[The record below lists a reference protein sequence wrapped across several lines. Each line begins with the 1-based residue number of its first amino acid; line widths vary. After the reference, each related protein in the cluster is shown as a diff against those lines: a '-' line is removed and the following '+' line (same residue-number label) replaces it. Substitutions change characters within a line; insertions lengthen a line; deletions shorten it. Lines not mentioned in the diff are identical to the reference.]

1 MATLP
6 RPLVTSVALSLAGAV
21 LLGLAGPLAG
31 QFNNPVCHALNVA
44 LSGGWP
50 WACLAFLIGY
60 SRSSRIEST
69 LLAASSLLVAVVV
82 YYVFKTL
89 NPAPPIG
96 MTLPAGAMPVSTQN
110 LVSGTIV
117 WGAAAFVL
125 CGPVGFLG
133 NLAREPFLRGL
144 PFRLVIPL
152 IAFVETTMRI
162 SVESDAAGSV
172 VSTTWQVIRALAVIA
187 AILLLRQAV
196 MEQRRRR
203 SARTTGDALG

>member
-1 MATLP
+1 M
-6 RPLVTSVALSLAGAV
+6 

-31 QFNNPVCHALNVA
+31 QFNNPVCHGLNVA

-69 LLAASSLLVAVVV
+69 LLAALSLLVAVTV

-96 MTLPAGAMPVSTQN
+96 MTLPDGAMPTSTQN
-110 LVSGTIV
+110 LASGVIV
-117 WGAAAFVL
+117 WGAAAFIL

-133 NLAREPFLRGL
+133 NLAREPFLRGMT
-144 PFRLVIPL
+144 FRLIIPL
-152 IAFVETTMRI
+152 IAFVETSMRI
-162 SVESDAAGSV
+162 SVEADAAGSA
-172 VSTTWQVIRALAVIA
+172 VSITWQAIRALAVITA
-187 AILLLRQAV
+187 MLLVVQAV

-203 SARTTGDALG
+203 NTRTPGNVAS